1 MTGKETIGR
10 TIKVTL
16 ILCLVCSILV
26 SSVVVLLRPL
36 QKRNVQLD
44 IERVILK
51 LTEISKNPYE
61 LSEKQVASLYKQIT
75 PKLVDLTTGKF
86 IETTANGND
95 VSSYNQRAAAKD
107 PKLSVALA
115 QKQDIANIKREPL
128 VAKVYVVYRN
138 KKIDT
143 IVLPISGYG
152 LWSTMYGFIAL
163 ESDLNTVR
171 GMSFYEQGETPGL
184 GGEVDNP
191 KWKASWKGKEV
202 YNNKGDVAL
211 HLVKIK
217 NQNKQQ
223 HEIDALSGA
232 SMTSAGVS
240 NLIKF
245 WMSDSGFKPLL
256 THLKEKS

>member
-1 MTGKETIGR
+1 MIGKETTGR

-26 SSVVVLLRPL
+26 STAVVLLRPM
-36 QKRNVQLD
+36 QKRNIQLD

-51 LTEISKNPYE
+51 VAEISKNPYV
-61 LSEKQVASLYKQIT
+61 LSEKQVANLYTKVT
-75 PKLVDLTTGKF
+75 AKLVDLKTGKF
-86 IETTANGND
+86 IETSANGSD
-95 VSSYNQRAAAKD
+95 VDSYNQRMATKD
-107 PKLSVALA
+107 PKLSVALT
-115 QKQDIANIKREPL
+115 QKQDIANIKRKPA
-128 VAKVYVVYRN
+128 VAKVYIVYKGN
-138 KKIDT
+138 KIDT

-171 GMSFYEQGETPGL
+171 GISFYEQGETPGL
-184 GGEVDNP
+184 GGEVENP
-191 KWKASWKGKEV
+191 KWKSSWKGKEV
-202 YNNKGDVAL
+202 YNKKGDVAL

-217 NQNKQQ
+217 KPSEKNY
-223 HEIDALSGA
+223 EIDALSGA

-245 WMSDSGFKPLL
+245 WMSNEGFKPLL
-256 THLKEKS
+256 TRLKEGM